1 MPIVLCEESYKA
13 NIMELNRRRFQN
25 YLFVQIGNKKGFI
38 VSQNPRNIESLSN
51 QVGFLALLSTD
62 EKIPLYKQDM
72 MLRMGQVPKSTR
84 SVRRNCNV
92 RVLDMDTCQERYF
105 YSVWSIR

>member
-1 MPIVLCEESYKA
+1 MPIVLFDESYKA

-72 MLRMGQVPKSTR
+72 MLRMGRTPKSTK
-84 SVRRNCNV
+84 SVMRNCNV
-92 RVLDMDTCQERYF
+92 RVLDMNSCQDRYF

>member
-13 NIMELNRRRFQN
+13 NIMELKRRRFQN

-51 QVGFLALLSTD
+51 QIGFLALLSID

-72 MLRMGQVPKSTR
+72 MLRMGQMPKSTR
-84 SVRRNCNV
+84 SIMRNCNV
-92 RVLDMDTCQERYF
+92 RVLDMNSCQERYF